1 MTDRTLMEIFQN
13 IESGLIKIGDWSSS
27 TLFFPFPL
35 CYAWPLVFV
44 SFIRSVLGQII
55 TADVISLYT
64 HTLVYSIFFI
74 IEAKNCLIHLVRLVS
89 ILHF

>member
-44 SFIRSVLGQII
+44 SFIRSVLS
-55 TADVISLYT
+55 ADVISPYT